1 MTNLKTRLSRLAAV
15 IAEQASRDPEFA
27 RKIEAIIGSDDKP
40 LQRGTTE
47 QLTLRRKGRRAL
59 PVLDPM
65 DIAQSGADALRE
77 ALGPLDVDQLLDIVA
92 EYGMDPG
99 KLVMKWKE
107 RERIRDRIIEV
118 SLARTTK
125 GDAFRSG

>member
-15 IAEQASRDPEFA
+15 VAEQANRNPEFA

-40 LQRGTTE
+40 LQRGNTE
-47 QLTLRRKGRRAL
+47 QSAVRRKGRRAL
-59 PVLDPM
+59 PVLDPIE
-65 DIAQSGADALRE
+65 IAQSGADALRE

>member
-15 IAEQASRDPEFA
+15 VAEQANRDPEFA
-27 RKIEAIIGSDDKP
+27 RKIEAIIGNDDKP
-40 LQRGTTE
+40 LQRGKTE
-47 QLTLRRKGRRAL
+47 QSAVRRKGRRAM

-65 DIAQSGADALRE
+65 EIAQSGADALRE